1 MHDAAFSLNK
11 GSDVTIGDSSFYMK
25 DNFTQSNALFD
36 DSQDYSNP
44 QDPDVGRN
52 VPKYG
57 LKVRVVGQSADGSVG
72 KIVVFK

>member
-1 MHDAAFSLNK
+1 
-11 GSDVTIGDSSFYMK
+11 MK